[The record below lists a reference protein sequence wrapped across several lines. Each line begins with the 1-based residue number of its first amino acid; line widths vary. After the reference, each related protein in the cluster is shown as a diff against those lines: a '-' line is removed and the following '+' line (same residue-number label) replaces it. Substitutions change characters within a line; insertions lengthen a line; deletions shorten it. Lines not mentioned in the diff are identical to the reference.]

1 MMAIVEGMA
10 AVLLVL
16 GAVLTLLAAVGVLR
30 LPDVYTRMSATSKA
44 ATLGVTGVLVAGAL
58 HFHESGVSQRAIAT
72 AAFLMLTAPV
82 AAHMLG
88 RAAWLSG
95 VPFWS
100 GTRVNQLDGRERR
113 ASQPESDPQPPRQ

>member
-1 MMAIVEGMA
+1 MTALAEGVA
-10 AVLLVL
+10 AGLLVV
-16 GAVLTLLAAVGVLR
+16 GSVLTLLATVGVLR

-44 ATLGVTGVLVAGAL
+44 ATLGVGCVLLAGAITFREAGISL
-58 HFHESGVSQRAIAT
+58 RAVAT

-95 VPFWS
+95 IPFWP
-100 GTRVNQLDGRERR
+100 GTRVNELG
-113 ASQPESDPQPPRQ
+113 APPESDPPQDPTGG